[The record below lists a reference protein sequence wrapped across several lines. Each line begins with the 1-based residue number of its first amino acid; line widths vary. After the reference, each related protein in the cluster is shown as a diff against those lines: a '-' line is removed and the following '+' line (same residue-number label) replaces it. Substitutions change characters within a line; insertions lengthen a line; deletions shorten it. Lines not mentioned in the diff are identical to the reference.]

1 MSESKREEINLYYDF
16 YGCLLTKKQQNIFVY
31 YYRED
36 YSLSEIAENEGISRA
51 AVSDALKRCR
61 NELFHYEELLH
72 LVQQYTARMRLYQKI
87 KETGNEEINRL
98 IDACIETENE
108 GGKYE

>member
-1 MSESKREEINLYYDF
+1 MSSKRENYNELFDF
-16 YGCLLTKKQQNIFVY
+16 YGSLLTEKQKRFFED

-61 NELFHYEELLH
+61 QELSNYEEKLH
-72 LVQQYTARMRLYQKI
+72 LVASFNKRMALYEQMRTNAD
-87 KETGNEEINRL
+87 ETMDALIQECINTEI
-98 IDACIETENE
+98 E
-108 GGKYE
+108 GGKL